1 MTPPRVVLDTNC
13 VLSALLFRTG
23 RLVWL
28 RDAWQTRRIKP
39 LASHHTAAELLRVLK
54 YPKFRLTAGE
64 REDLLAEYLP
74 WIESVDTTA
83 AHTEVPNVRDPDDHA
98 FLVLA
103 LAGDADALVTGDG
116 DLLELAG
123 SIARPAILTP
133 AEFHERLVER

>member
-28 RDAWQTRRIKP
+28 RDAWQTQRIKP

-64 REDLLAEYLP
+64 REDLLADYLP

-83 AHTEVPNVRDPDDHA
+83 AHVEAPNVRDPDDHP

-103 LAGDADALVTGDG
+103 LPGDADVLVTGDR
-116 DLLELAG
+116 DLLVLAG
-123 SIARPAILTP
+123 SIERPAILAP
-133 AEFHERLVER
+133 ADFRDHLAEQ

>member
-28 RDAWQTRRIKP
+28 RYAWQTGRIKP
-39 LASHHTAAELLRVLK
+39 LASHHTARELLRVLK
-54 YPKFRLTAGE
+54 YPKFNLTAGE
-64 REDLLAEYLP
+64 REGLLAEYLP

-83 AHTEVPNVRDPDDHA
+83 ARIEAPNVRDPDDHP

-103 LAGDADALVTGDG
+103 LAGDADALVTGDRH
-116 DLLELAG
+116 LLELAD
-123 SIARPAILTP
+123 SLERPAILSP
-133 AEFHERLVER
+133 ADFHDRLLEQ